1 MSDGDPR
8 PWSRRRLLAAGG
20 AAAVGGFAGCIS
32 TFESGGAA
40 EDTTTR
46 STDGAGTEGTT
57 TDGTTDSG
65 TGGESRLG
73 GHPAARRIADQPR
86 LGPPPTEADG
96 VVVAFEDPSC
106 PRCAAFETETVP
118 KLREQAGDRVSFV
131 LRSYPVVYPWGEP
144 ATQAIEA
151 AFAREMEVGE
161 MGSGESGEGNESG
174 GVPADAPYGFR
185 QGSEATWALVRHYF
199 EEQSQFGEE
208 NVFEK
213 TRTFLAEETDLDA
226 EAVVDDAEAKQY
238 DDAVQA
244 DLSAG
249 EAADVGRTT
258 PTIFLFRDGEFRTS
272 AKGSISFEVVEAAL
286 EL

>member
-1 MSDGDPR
+1 MSHGDLR
-8 PWSRRRLLAAGG
+8 RWSRRRLLAASGV
-20 AAAVGGFAGCIS
+20 AAVGGLAGCI
-32 TFESGGAA
+32 GAP
-40 EDTTTR
+40 EFDGTG
-46 STDGAGTEGTT
+46 DGATGE
-57 TDGTTDSG
+57 TTDSP
-65 TGGESRLG
+65 LG
-73 GHPAARRIADQPR
+73 GHPAAEGIANQPR
-86 LGPPPTEADG
+86 LGPPPTEAEG

-106 PRCAAFETETVP
+106 PRCAAFETDTVP

-131 LRSYPVVYPWGEP
+131 LRSYPVVYPWGES
-144 ATQAIEA
+144 ATQAVEA
-151 AFAREMEVGE
+151 AFARETELVETGM
-161 MGSGESGEGNESG
+161 MDDDPNS
-174 GVPADAPYGFR
+174 APEEAPDGYR

-199 EEQSQFGEE
+199 EEQSQFDD
-208 NVFEK
+208 NVFGR

-226 EAVVDDAEAKQY
+226 EAVVDDAEAKEY